1 LTYKISRSSNREGAV
16 RIYLDANEEWMT
28 EDEQVLAT
36 GLLDAARELDNN
48 PRSNAQLTAE
58 FRQLF
63 KELHSHKP
71 VSKQVIKEEAK
82 AQLDAFDE
90 LIRDY

>member
-1 LTYKISRSSNREGAV
+1 MTYRVSRNSNRTGA
-16 RIYLDANEEWMT
+16 IHAYLNANEDWMS
-28 EDEQVLAT
+28 EDEQPLVTA
-36 GLLDAARELDNN
+36 LLQCSEELDRN

-71 VSKQVIKEEAK
+71 VSRAVIKEETK

-90 LIRDY
+90 LISDF